1 MIHFT
6 ILEFVLFWAALIVVF
21 YVLRPYLP
29 AWATFAVNVAFAF
42 YWLVRILDDGPRVVE
57 IVLLIVAVAA
67 AATVWW
73 RDLRGAARDG
83 PPPGP

>member
-6 ILEFVLFWAALIVVF
+6 ILEYALFWAALIVLF
-21 YVLRPYLP
+21 YVLRPHVP
-29 AWATFAVNVAFAF
+29 AWAIFAINVAFAF
-42 YWLVRILDDGPRVVE
+42 YGLVRILDNGPRVVE
-57 IVLLIVAVAA
+57 FVLLIVPAA
-67 AATVWW
+67 AAAYVWW